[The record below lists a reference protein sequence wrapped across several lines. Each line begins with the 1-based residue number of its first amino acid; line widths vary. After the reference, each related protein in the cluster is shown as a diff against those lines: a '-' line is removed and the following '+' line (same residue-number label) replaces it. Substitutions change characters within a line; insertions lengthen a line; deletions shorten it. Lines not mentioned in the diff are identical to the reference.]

1 MALSDVL
8 MRRRP
13 NVLVVDVGGM
23 HVKVL
28 ATGHRALREI
38 PSGPTMSAR
47 EMVAAV
53 KRLALDW
60 R

>member
-1 MALSDVL
+1 MAVSDVL

-13 NVLVVDVGGM
+13 NVLVVDVGGT
-23 HVKVL
+23 HVKLL
-28 ATGHRALREI
+28 ATGHRLPREI
-38 PSGPTMSAR
+38 PSGSTMTAR

-53 KRLALDW
+53 KRLAADW